1 MAPRTIADV
10 DEIFFSKFRGPK
22 ADQGKI
28 NNLPCV
34 RGGPTTLIWI
44 RTEVKIVLWK
54 PGYIES
60 YLLSFSRH
68 PEKNGTLK
76 RAETELISGF

>member
-1 MAPRTIADV
+1 MKF
-10 DEIFFSKFRGPK
+10 FFSKFRGPK

-60 YLLSFSRH
+60 YLLSFSRD
-68 PEKNGTLK
+68 PEKSWNFEKG
-76 RAETELISGF
+76 